1 MSKYFTRPMIMTV
14 AALGLAG
21 PLYAQGR
28 SAVSSTELDAAVVAR
43 PDASREA
50 IRQLLATPQAQK
62 VAGQMGVTPSELSAR
77 VATLDQ
83 ATVNQL
89 AQQVQASDAALA
101 GGSSTVVI
109 GTTALIIALI
119 VIIILVVA

>member
-1 MSKYFTRPMIMTV
+1 MIMTV

-28 SAVSSTELDAAVVAR
+28 SAVSSAELDAAVVSR
-43 PDASREA
+43 PDANREA

-62 VAGQMGVTPSELSAR
+62 VAGQMGVSPSELSAR
-77 VATLDQ
+77 VAALDQ

-89 AQQVQASDAALA
+89 AQQAQVNDPALA

-109 GTTALIIALI
+109 GTTALIIALL
-119 VIIILVVA
+119 VIILLIAA

>member
-1 MSKYFTRPMIMTV
+1 MSKFFTRPMIMTI

-28 SAVSSTELDAAVVAR
+28 SAVSSAELNAVVVTR
-43 PDASREA
+43 PDANREA
-50 IRQLLATPQAQK
+50 ISRLLATDQAQK
-62 VAGQMGVTPSELSAR
+62 LAGQMGISPAELSAR
-77 VATLDQ
+77 VAALDQ

-89 AQQVQASDAALA
+89 AQQVQVNDLALA

>member
-28 SAVSSTELDAAVVAR
+28 STVSSTELDAAVVAR
-43 PDASREA
+43 PDANREA

-62 VAGQMGVTPSELSAR
+62 VASQMGVSPSELSAR
-77 VATLDQ
+77 VATLDE

-89 AQQVQASDAALA
+89 AQQAQVGDAALA